1 MNIIDVQ
8 DQLKDFS
15 EQLIVNEMQRPS
27 GTAPQ
32 FLVLSEIQRRK
43 RVRDDFAKREAA
55 QQQTVAQEAV
65 AAAGVP
71 QAGIAGMSEAMA
83 PKAAM
88 AEGGIG
94 SVMSQP
100 MKMY

>member
-15 EQLIVNEMQRPS
+15 EQQLIREMQKMPS

-43 RVRDDFAKREAA
+43 RMRDDFASAKQHNSRQSHKRL
-55 QQQTVAQEAV
+55 
-65 AAAGVP
+65 
-71 QAGIAGMSEAMA
+71 
-83 PKAAM
+83 
-88 AEGGIG
+88 
-94 SVMSQP
+94 
-100 MKMY
+100 

>member
-15 EQLIVNEMQRPS
+15 EQQLITEMQRPS

-43 RVRDDFAKREAA
+43 RMRDDFARREAA
-55 QQQTVAQEAV
+55 QQKTVAQEAV
-65 AAAGVP
+65 ASAGVP
-71 QAGIAGMSEAMA
+71 QAGVAGMSGAMA
-83 PKAAM
+83 P
-88 AEGGIG
+88 
-94 SVMSQP
+94 
-100 MKMY
+100 